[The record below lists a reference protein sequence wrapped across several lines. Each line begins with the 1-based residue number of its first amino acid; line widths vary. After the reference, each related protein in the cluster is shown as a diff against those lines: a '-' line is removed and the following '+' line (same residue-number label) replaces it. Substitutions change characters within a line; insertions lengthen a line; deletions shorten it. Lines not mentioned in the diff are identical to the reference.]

1 MAGLLTFVSARGNAS
16 AHRDQIAD
24 ALELMR
30 HRGPDEHRVVA
41 TDDVVF
47 AANRLIVTDF
57 TGGRQP
63 VTYPPGGVTA
73 GRYVI
78 VLDGAVYNAGELR
91 EELIEER
98 GADFASGAE
107 AEVIVA
113 AYHHWGPSAVNR
125 LRGMF
130 AFVIWDSSAR
140 RAFGARDPYGI
151 KPLYRLATA
160 DGVYLA
166 SEKKALLPFVAD
178 QTAVDTAN
186 LQHYLTMQY
195 VPEPATMH
203 PDVRRLGA
211 GESFVYTPGGPLA
224 NRRYSQ
230 LDFRPAVAADEGALI
245 QRITVALRD
254 SVHTHLRADAPVGAF
269 LSSGIDS
276 TAIVALAA
284 EAEPN
289 LRTYTVGYDVEQYSE
304 IAVAEQSART
314 LGVPIA
320 STVVSAADFM
330 QALPRIVW
338 HLDDPVAD
346 PALVPLYFLAQRAR
360 RDVAV
365 VLGGD
370 GADEL
375 FGGYPI
381 YREPL
386 SLSTVSHLPDSVRR
400 GLRAVSRVI
409 PQGVKGKSFL
419 ERGTTPIEE
428 RYYGNARIFTDEEKA
443 ALLRHHVTGIRHTDV
458 TAPVFKEASALDD
471 VTTMQYI
478 DLYTWLRGDILVKAD
493 RMTMAHSLQL
503 RTPFLDRAVFEAAS
517 VLPTELKVPPRSQET
532 KAALRRALAGIVP
545 EAIVHRKKLGFP
557 VPIRPWLRGEM
568 YDWAHGLL
576 DTSGAG
582 DLLDLDVVRGLL
594 GAHRK
599 NEADHSRKLWTV
611 LVFCVWHAVFVTGTM
626 KPGVPSAPGPGH
638 GAGGGFDGGPGPG
651 SGGLFNA
658 WGASAKPGYF
668 AGEAG
673 QAGQYPEEIHLP

>member
-1 MAGLLTFVSARGNAS
+1 MAGLLTFVSARGGA
-16 AHRDQIAD
+16 AARRDAIAD
-24 ALELMR
+24 ALGLMR
-30 HRGPDEHRVVA
+30 HRGPDEERVVA

-47 AANRLIVTDF
+47 GAERLAVNDAA
-57 TGGRQP
+57 GGRQP
-63 VTYPPGGVTA
+63 VSYPSSGITA
-73 GRYVI
+73 GRYLV
-78 VLDGAVYNAGELR
+78 VLDGAVVNAEELR
-91 EELIEER
+91 AELAEER
-98 GADFASGAE
+98 GEQFATRSE
-107 AEVIVA
+107 AEVIAA
-113 AYHHWGPSAVNR
+113 AYHHWGPSAVSR

-140 RAFGARDPYGI
+140 RAFGARDPFGV
-151 KPLYRLATA
+151 KPLYQLQTP

-178 QTAVDTAN
+178 PAAVDTVR

-224 NRRYSQ
+224 NRRYGQ
-230 LDFRPAVAADEGALI
+230 LTFRPAPVADEDAVI
-245 QRITVALRD
+245 RRIADALRD
-254 SVHTHLRADAPVGAF
+254 SVHAHLRADAPVGAF

-284 EAEPN
+284 ERNPG
-289 LRTYTVGYDVEQYSE
+289 LRTYTVGYDAVGPGAQFSE
-304 IAVAEQSART
+304 IDVAEQSARA
-314 LGVPIA
+314 LGVPLTE
-320 STVVSAADFM
+320 TVVTAADFM
-330 QALPRIVW
+330 RALPRIVW

-346 PALVPLYFLAQRAR
+346 PALVPLFFLAERAAQ
-360 RDVAV
+360 DVTV

-386 SLSTVSHLPDSVRR
+386 SLSSVSHLPGQMQR

-409 PQGVKGKSFL
+409 PQGIKGKSFL

-443 ALLRHHVTGIRHTDV
+443 ALLRHYEPDVRHTDV
-458 TAPVFKEASALDD
+458 TAPVFKEAGALDD
-471 VTTMQYI
+471 VTTMQYV

-503 RTPFLDRAVFEAAS
+503 RTPFLDRAVFDVAAT
-517 VLPTELKVPPRSQET
+517 LPSELKVPPRSQET
-532 KAALRRALAGIVP
+532 KAALRRALAGVVP

-576 DTSGAG
+576 DASGAG

-594 GAHRK
+594 KAHRK
-599 NEADHSRKLWTV
+599 KEGDHSRKLWTV

-626 KPGVPSAPGPGH
+626 R
-638 GAGGGFDGGPGPG
+638 
-651 SGGLFNA
+651 
-658 WGASAKPGYF
+658 PGYF
-668 AGEAG
+668 RGEAG
-673 QAGQYPEEIHLP
+673 AEARTGRESRL

>member
-1 MAGLLTFVSARGNAS
+1 MAGLLTFVSARGGA
-16 AHRDQIAD
+16 AGQRDAVAD
-24 ALELMR
+24 ALGLLR
-30 HRGPDEHRVVA
+30 HRGPDDEGIVA
-41 TDDVVF
+41 NDDVVF
-47 AANRLIVTDF
+47 GAEQLTVSEHRSA
-57 TGGRQP
+57 QP
-63 VTYPPGGVTA
+63 ATYPPMGVTA
-73 GRYVI
+73 GRYLI
-78 VLDGAVYNAGELR
+78 VLDGALYNAGELR
-91 EELIEER
+91 AELVEDR
-98 GADFASGAE
+98 RAE
-107 AEVIVA
+107 FGTDGDAEVILA
-113 AYHHWGPSAVNR
+113 AYHHWGPGAVSR

-130 AFVIWDSSAR
+130 AFVIWDGSAR
-140 RAFGARDPYGI
+140 RAFGARDPFGI
-151 KPLYRLATA
+151 KPLFQLQTPQ
-160 DGVYLA
+160 GVYLA

-178 QTAVDTAN
+178 RAAVDTVR

-203 PDVRRLGA
+203 PEVRRLGA

-230 LDFRPAVAADEGALI
+230 LTFRPAPVADEEAVVR
-245 QRITVALRD
+245 RIGEALRE
-254 SVHTHLRADAPVGAF
+254 SVHAHMQADAPVGAF

-284 EAEPN
+284 EKDPG
-289 LRTYTVGYDVEQYSE
+289 LRTFTVGYDAAGPGAQFSE
-304 IAVAEQSART
+304 IDVAEQSARA
-314 LGVPIA
+314 LGVPLTE
-320 STVVSAADFM
+320 TVVTAGDFM
-330 QALPRIVW
+330 RALPRIVW

-346 PALVPLYFLAQRAR
+346 PALVPLFFLAERAA
-360 RDVAV
+360 RDVTV

-386 SLSTVSHLPDSVRR
+386 SLAGVSHLPDSMQR

-443 ALLRHHVTGIRHTDV
+443 ALLRHYEPDVRHTDV
-458 TAPVFKEASALDD
+458 TAPVFKEAGALDD
-471 VTTMQYI
+471 VTTMQYV

-503 RTPFLDRAVFEAAS
+503 RTPFLDRAVFEVAAG
-517 VLPTELKVPPRSQET
+517 LPSELKVPPRSQET
-532 KAALRRALAGIVP
+532 KAALRRALAGVVP
-545 EAIVHRKKLGFP
+545 EPIVHRRKLGFP

-594 GAHRK
+594 RAHRK
-599 NEADHSRKLWTV
+599 KEADHSRKLWTV
-611 LVFCVWHAVFVTGTM
+611 LVFCVWHAVFVTGSM
-626 KPGVPSAPGPGH
+626 RPGFT
-638 GAGGGFDGGPGPG
+638 GAA
-651 SGGLFNA
+651 N
-658 WGASAKPGYF
+658 
-668 AGEAG
+668 
-673 QAGQYPEEIHLP
+673 EEVFP

>member
-1 MAGLLTFVSARGNAS
+1 MAGLLTFVSARGGA
-16 AHRDQIAD
+16 AAQRDAIAD
-24 ALELMR
+24 ALGLMR
-30 HRGPDEHRVVA
+30 HRGPDDERIVGN
-41 TDDVVF
+41 DDVIF
-47 AANRLIVTDF
+47 GAEDLQLTDKPDK
-57 TGGRQP
+57 TQP
-63 VTYPPGGVTA
+63 IEYPPTGVTA
-73 GRYVI
+73 GRYLI
-78 VLDGAVYNAGELR
+78 VLDGAVYNAAQLRAEL
-91 EELIEER
+91 EEER
-98 GADFASGAE
+98 RAEFATGTD
-107 AEVIVA
+107 AEVVVA
-113 AYHHWGPSAVNR
+113 AYHHWGPSAVSR

-130 AFVIWDSSAR
+130 AFVIWDGSAR
-140 RAFGARDPYGI
+140 RAFGARDPFGI
-151 KPLYRLATA
+151 KPLFQLQTPQ
-160 DGVYLA
+160 GVYLA
-166 SEKKALLPFVAD
+166 SEKKALLPFTRDNV
-178 QTAVDTAN
+178 VDTVR

-203 PDVRRLGA
+203 PEVRRLGA

-230 LDFRPAVAADEGALI
+230 LTFRPGPVADEEAVVR
-245 QRITVALRD
+245 RIEEALRE
-254 SVHTHLRADAPVGAF
+254 SVHAHMQADAEVGAF

-284 EAEPN
+284 ERDPG
-289 LRTYTVGYDVEQYSE
+289 LRTYTVGYDAAGPGAQYSE
-304 IAVAEQSART
+304 IDVAEQSARA
-314 LGVPIA
+314 LGVPLTA
-320 STVVSAADFM
+320 TVVSATDFM
-330 QALPRIVW
+330 RALPRIVW

-346 PALVPLYFLAQRAR
+346 PALVPLFFLAERAA
-360 RDVAV
+360 RDVTV

-386 SLSTVSHLPDSVRR
+386 SLAGVSHLPDSMQR

-428 RYYGNARIFTDEEKA
+428 RYYGNARIFTDDEKA
-443 ALLRHHVTGIRHTDV
+443 ALLRHYEPDVRHTDV
-458 TAPVFKEASALDD
+458 TAPVFKEAGALDD

-503 RTPFLDRAVFEAAS
+503 RTPFLDRAVFEVAAT
-517 VLPTELKVPPRSQET
+517 LPSELKVPPRSQET
-532 KAALRRALAGIVP
+532 KVALRRALAGVVP
-545 EAIVHRKKLGFP
+545 EPIVHRKKLGFP

-594 GAHRK
+594 KSHRK
-599 NEADHSRKLWTV
+599 KEADHSRKLWTV

-626 KPGVPSAPGPGH
+626 RPG
-638 GAGGGFDGGPGPG
+638 
-651 SGGLFNA
+651 
-658 WGASAKPGYF
+658 F
-668 AGEAG
+668 AGA
-673 QAGQYPEEIHLP
+673 PTEEVLP

>member
-1 MAGLLTFVSARGNAS
+1 MAGLLTFVSARGNAA
-16 AHRDQIAD
+16 AHRDAVED
-24 ALELMR
+24 ALGLLR
-30 HRGPDEHRVVA
+30 HRGPDDRRVVA
-41 TDDVVF
+41 TDEVVF
-47 AANRLIVTDF
+47 AVHRLVV
-57 TGGRQP
+57 TGGAGGVQP
-63 VTYPPGGVTA
+63 LSYPPLGVSA
-73 GRYVI
+73 GRYLI
-78 VLDGAVYNAGELR
+78 AFDGAVYNAAELR
-91 EELIEER
+91 AELIEQRDARFVTE
-98 GADFASGAE
+98 SE

-151 KPLYRLATA
+151 KPLYQLSRPE
-160 DGVYLA
+160 GVYLA
-166 SEKKALLPFVAD
+166 SEKKALLPFVTD
-178 QTAVDTAN
+178 RSLVDTAQ

-195 VPEPATMH
+195 VPEPATVH

-230 LDFRPAVAADEGALI
+230 LEFRPSSVSDEDALV
-245 QRITVALRD
+245 QRISAALRD
-254 SVHTHLRADAPVGAF
+254 SVHASLKADAPVGAF

-284 EAEPN
+284 EVDPR
-289 LRTYTVGYDVEQYSE
+289 LRTYTVGYDDEQFSE
-304 IAVAEQSART
+304 IAVAEQSARA
-314 LGVPIA
+314 LGVPLTA
-320 STVVSAADFM
+320 TVVTPADFM
-330 QALPRIVW
+330 HALPRIVW

-346 PALVPLYFLAQRAR
+346 PALVPLYFLAERAA
-360 RDVAV
+360 RDVTV

-386 SLSTVSHLPDSVRR
+386 SLATVSHLPESMQR

-409 PQGVKGKSFL
+409 PQGMKGKSFL

-443 ALLRHHVTGIRHTDV
+443 ALLRHYEPDIRHTDV
-458 TAPVFKEASALDD
+458 TGPVFKEASALDD

-493 RMTMAHSLQL
+493 RMTMAHGLQL
-503 RTPFLDRAVFEAAS
+503 RTPFLDRAVFEVAAT
-517 VLPTELKVPPRSQET
+517 LPTELKVPPRSHET
-532 KAALRRALAGIVP
+532 KAALRRALAGVVP
-545 EAIVHRKKLGFP
+545 GAIVNRKKLGFP

-576 DTSGAG
+576 DTCGAG
-582 DLLDLDVVRGLL
+582 ELLDLDVVRGLL
-594 GAHRK
+594 RAHRK
-599 NEADHSRKLWTV
+599 KEADHSRKLWTV
-611 LVFCVWHAVFVTGTM
+611 LVFCVWHAVFVTQTM
-626 KPGVPSAPGPGH
+626 R
-638 GAGGGFDGGPGPG
+638 
-651 SGGLFNA
+651 
-658 WGASAKPGYF
+658 PGYF
-668 AGEAG
+668 AGEDDQDARRRE
-673 QAGQYPEEIHLP
+673 QLHLP

>member
-1 MAGLLTFVSARGNAS
+1 MAGLLTFVSARGRAA
-16 AHRDQIAD
+16 AHRERVVE
-24 ALELMR
+24 ALELLR
-30 HRGPDEHRVVA
+30 HRGPDDTNVVV

-47 AANRLIVTDF
+47 GADRLAVTDL

-63 VTYPPGGVTA
+63 VSFPPMGVTR
-73 GRYVI
+73 GRYLI
-78 VLDGAVYNAGELR
+78 VFDGAVYNAAELR
-91 EELIEER
+91 EELVEDR
-98 GADFASGAE
+98 GADFATESE
-107 AEVIVA
+107 AEVILA
-113 AYHHWGPSAVNR
+113 AYHHWGPSVLSR

-130 AFVIWDSSAR
+130 AFVIWDGSAR
-140 RAFGARDPYGI
+140 RAFGARDPYGV
-151 KPLYRLATA
+151 KPLYQLTTD

-166 SEKKALLPFVAD
+166 SERKALLPFVAEERRA
-178 QTAVDTAN
+178 AVDPAN

-203 PDVRRLGA
+203 PDIRRLGA

-230 LDFRPAVAADEGALI
+230 LDLRPTPTGDEDGLVR
-245 QRITVALRD
+245 RITEGLRD
-254 SVHTHLRADAPVGAF
+254 SVRAHLKADVPVGAF

-284 EAEPN
+284 EADPQ
-289 LRTYTVGYDVEQYSE
+289 LRTYTVGYDIAQFSE
-304 IAVAEQSART
+304 IEVAEQSARA
-314 LGVPIA
+314 LGVRNTA
-320 STVVSAADFM
+320 TVVNPADLM
-330 QALPRIVW
+330 RALPRIVW

-346 PALVPLYFLAQRAR
+346 PALVPLFLLAERAA
-360 RDVAV
+360 RDVTV

-386 SLSTVSHLPDSVRR
+386 SLAGVSHLPDSMQR

-428 RYYGNARIFTDEEKA
+428 RYYGNARIFSEEEKA
-443 ALLRHHVTGIRHTDV
+443 ALLRHYTAGIRHTDV

-471 VTTMQYI
+471 VATMQYI

-493 RMTMAHSLQL
+493 RMTMAHGLQL
-503 RTPFLDRAVFEAAS
+503 RTPFLDRAVFEVAS
-517 VLPTELKVPPRSQET
+517 TLPSELKVPPRSQET

-545 EAIVHRKKLGFP
+545 EPIVNRKKLGFP
-557 VPIRPWLRGEM
+557 VPIRPWLRTEM
-568 YDWAHGLL
+568 HDWAHGIL
-576 DTSGAG
+576 DSSGAG

-594 GAHRK
+594 KAHRK
-599 NEADHSRKLWTV
+599 KEADHSRKIWTV
-611 LVFCVWHAVFVTGTM
+611 LVFCVWHAVFVTGQL
-626 KPGVPSAPGPGH
+626 KPVIPDAVPHRHTVPESL
-638 GAGGGFDGGPGPG
+638 
-651 SGGLFNA
+651 GLDP
-658 WGASAKPGYF
+658 W
-668 AGEAG
+668 
-673 QAGQYPEEIHLP
+673 

>member
-16 AHRDQIAD
+16 AQRDAVAA

-30 HRGPDEHRVVA
+30 HRGPDDTHVVT
-41 TDDVVF
+41 TDEVVF
-47 AANRLIVTDF
+47 GADRLAVTDLK
-57 TGGRQP
+57 GGRQP
-63 VTYPPGGVTA
+63 VSYPPSGVTA
-73 GRYVI
+73 GRYLI
-78 VLDGAVYNAGELR
+78 VLDGAVYNADALR
-91 EELIEER
+91 AELIEDR
-98 GADFASGAE
+98 GADFATGSE
-107 AEVIVA
+107 AEVILA

-130 AFVIWDSSAR
+130 AFVIWDGSAR

-151 KPLYRLATA
+151 KPLYQLVTPG
-160 DGVYLA
+160 GVYLA
-166 SEKKALLPFVAD
+166 SEKKALLPFVAEK
-178 QTAVDTAN
+178 TAVDTAN
-186 LQHYLTMQY
+186 LQHYLTLQY

-203 PDVRRLGA
+203 PDIRRLGA

-230 LDFRPAVAADEGALI
+230 LEFRPAQAVDEDAVV
-245 QRITVALRD
+245 QRIASSLRD
-254 SVHTHLRADAPVGAF
+254 SVHAHLKADVPVGAL

-284 EAEPN
+284 EVDPN
-289 LRTYTVGYDVEQYSE
+289 LRTYTVGYDLAQFSE
-304 IAVAEQSART
+304 IEVAEQTART
-314 LGVPIA
+314 LGVPIT
-320 STVVSAADFM
+320 STIVTAADFM
-330 QALPRIVW
+330 RALPRIVW

-346 PALVPLYFLAQRAR
+346 PALVPLFFLAERAG
-360 RDVAV
+360 RDVSV

-386 SLSTVSHLPDSVRR
+386 SLSTVSHLPDSMRR

-428 RYYGNARIFTDEEKA
+428 RYYGNARVFTEEDKA
-443 ALLRHHVTGIRHTDV
+443 ALLRHYVPGIRHTDV

-493 RMTMAHSLQL
+493 RMAMAHSVQL
-503 RTPFLDRAVFEAAS
+503 RTPFLDRAVFEVAAT
-517 VLPTELKVPPRSQET
+517 LPTDLKVPPRSQET
-532 KAALRRALAGIVP
+532 KAALRRALAGLVP
-545 EAIVHRKKLGFP
+545 ESIVHRKKLAFP

-576 DTSGAG
+576 DTSDAG
-582 DLLDLDVVRGLL
+582 DLLDLDVIRGLL
-594 GAHRK
+594 KSHRK
-599 NEADHSRKLWTV
+599 KEADHARKIWTV
-611 LVFCVWHAVFVTGTM
+611 LVFCVWHAVFVTGTL
-626 KPGVPSAPGPGH
+626 KPA
-638 GAGGGFDGGPGPG
+638 
-651 SGGLFNA
+651 
-658 WGASAKPGYF
+658 GYF
-668 AGEAG
+668 TGEAEP
-673 QAGQYPEEIHLP
+673 AGHYQEEIPLP

>member
-1 MAGLLTFVSARGNAS
+1 MAGLLTFVSARGDA
-16 AHRDQIAD
+16 ATHRDAVED
-24 ALELMR
+24 ALGLLR
-30 HRGPDEHRVVA
+30 HRGPDDRRVVA
-41 TDDVVF
+41 TDEVVF
-47 AANRLIVTDF
+47 AVHRLAVTDSI
-57 TGGRQP
+57 GGAQP
-63 VTYPPGGVTA
+63 LSYPPLGVTA
-73 GRYVI
+73 GRYLI
-78 VLDGAVYNAGELR
+78 AFDGAVHNAAELR
-91 EELIEER
+91 AELIEQR
-98 GADFASGAE
+98 DARFVTGSE

-125 LRGMF
+125 FRGMF

-151 KPLYRLATA
+151 KPLYQLSRPE
-160 DGVYLA
+160 GVYLA

-178 QTAVDTAN
+178 PSRVDTAN

-230 LDFRPAVAADEGALI
+230 LEFRPSPAGDEEALV

-254 SVHTHLRADAPVGAF
+254 SVHASLKADAPVGAF

-284 EAEPN
+284 EVDPH
-289 LRTYTVGYDVEQYSE
+289 LRTYTVGYDDEQFSE
-304 IAVAEQSART
+304 IAVAEQSARV
-314 LGVPIA
+314 LGVPLTA
-320 STVVSAADFM
+320 TVVTPADFM

-346 PALVPLYFLAQRAR
+346 PALVPLYFLAERAA
-360 RDVAV
+360 RDVTV

-386 SLSTVSHLPDSVRR
+386 SLATVSHLPDSMQR
-400 GLRAVSRVI
+400 GLRAVARVI
-409 PQGVKGKSFL
+409 PQGMKGKSFL

-443 ALLRHHVTGIRHTDV
+443 ALLRHYEPDIRHTDV
-458 TAPVFKEASALDD
+458 TGPVFKEASALDD

-503 RTPFLDRAVFEAAS
+503 RTPFLDRAVFEVAAT
-517 VLPTELKVPPRSQET
+517 LPSELKVPPRSHET
-532 KAALRRALAGIVP
+532 KAALRRALAGVVP
-545 EAIVHRKKLGFP
+545 AAIASRKKLGFP

-594 GAHRK
+594 RAHRK
-599 NEADHSRKLWTV
+599 KEADHSRKLWTV
-611 LVFCVWHAVFVTGTM
+611 LVFCVWHAVFVTRTLR
-626 KPGVPSAPGPGH
+626 PG
-638 GAGGGFDGGPGPG
+638 
-651 SGGLFNA
+651 
-658 WGASAKPGYF
+658 PGYF
-668 AGEAG
+668 AGEDDQDPRHRA
-673 QAGQYPEEIHLP
+673 QLHLP

>member
-1 MAGLLTFVSARGNAS
+1 MAGLLSFVSARGGAA
-16 AHRDQIAD
+16 AHRDAIAD
-24 ALELMR
+24 ALGLLR
-30 HRGPDEHRVVA
+30 HRGPDEERVVA
-41 TDDVVF
+41 NDDVVF
-47 AANRLIVTDF
+47 GAQRLTVTDPP
-57 TGGRQP
+57 GGRQP
-63 VTYPPGGVTA
+63 LSYPPTGVTA
-73 GRYVI
+73 GRYLI
-78 VLDGAVYNAGELR
+78 VLDGAVYNAAELR
-91 EELIEER
+91 AELVEER
-98 GADFASGAE
+98 NAEFATSSE
-107 AEVIVA
+107 AEVILA

-130 AFVIWDSSAR
+130 AFVIWDGSAR
-140 RAFGARDPYGI
+140 RAFGARDPFGV
-151 KPLYRLATA
+151 KPLYQLQTPA
-160 DGVYLA
+160 GVYLA
-166 SEKKALLPFVAD
+166 SEKKALLPFVAEPA
-178 QTAVDTAN
+178 AVDTVR

-224 NRRYSQ
+224 NRRYNQ
-230 LDFRPAVAADEGALI
+230 LNFRPAPVADEDAVVR
-245 QRITVALRD
+245 RITDALRE
-254 SVHTHLRADAPVGAF
+254 SVHAHLRADVPVGAF

-284 EAEPN
+284 EKNPA
-289 LRTYTVGYDVEQYSE
+289 LRTYTVGYDAVGPQAQYSE
-304 IAVAEQSART
+304 IDIAEQSARA
-314 LGVPIA
+314 LGVPLTE
-320 STVVSAADFM
+320 TVVTAADFM
-330 QALPRIVW
+330 RALPRIVW

-346 PALVPLYFLAQRAR
+346 PALVPLFFLAERAAQ
-360 RDVAV
+360 DVTV

-386 SLSTVSHLPDSVRR
+386 SLSTVSHLPDSMQR

-409 PQGVKGKSFL
+409 PQGMKGKSFL

-443 ALLRHHVTGIRHTDV
+443 ALLRDYEPDVRHTDV
-458 TAPVFKEASALDD
+458 TAPVFKEAGALDE

-503 RTPFLDRAVFEAAS
+503 RTPFLDRAVFEIAAA
-517 VLPTELKVPPRSQET
+517 LPTELKVPPRSQET
-532 KAALRRALAGIVP
+532 KAALRRALAGVVP
-545 EAIVHRKKLGFP
+545 EPIVHRKKLGFP

-576 DTSGAG
+576 DSSGAG

-594 GAHRK
+594 RAHRK
-599 NEADHSRKLWTV
+599 KEADHSRKIWTV

-626 KPGVPSAPGPGH
+626 R
-638 GAGGGFDGGPGPG
+638 
-651 SGGLFNA
+651 
-658 WGASAKPGYF
+658 PGYSRGDQG
-668 AGEAG
+668 GEPGAEARTG
-673 QAGQYPEEIHLP
+673 QESRL

>member
-1 MAGLLTFVSARGNAS
+1 MAFMAGLLTFVSARGHAS
-16 AHRDQIAD
+16 ARRDAIAD

-30 HRGPDEHRVVA
+30 HRGPDDSRVHA

-47 AANRLIVTDF
+47 AAQRLVVTDPA
-57 TGGRQP
+57 GGRQP
-63 VTYPPGGVTA
+63 VSYPPTGVTA
-73 GRYVI
+73 GRYLI
-78 VLDGAVYNAGELR
+78 VLDGAVHNAAQLR
-91 EELIEER
+91 GELIEER
-98 GADFASGAE
+98 GAEFATGSE
-107 AEVIVA
+107 AEVILA
-113 AYHHWGPSAVNR
+113 AYHHWGPGAVSR

-130 AFVIWDSSAR
+130 AFVIWDGSAR
-140 RAFGARDPYGI
+140 RAFGARDPFGV
-151 KPLYRLATA
+151 KPLYQLQTP

-166 SEKKALLPFVAD
+166 SEKKALLPFVAEPA
-178 QTAVDTAN
+178 AVDTAR

-195 VPEPATMH
+195 VPEPGTMH
-203 PDVRRLGA
+203 PEIRRLGA

-230 LDFRPAVAADEGALI
+230 LTFAPVPVVDEEAVVR
-245 QRITVALRD
+245 RIAETLRD
-254 SVHTHLRADAPVGAF
+254 SVHAHLRADVPVGAF

-284 EAEPN
+284 EVQPD
-289 LRTYTVGYDVEQYSE
+289 LRTYTVGYEDVGTQAHFSE
-304 IAVAEQSART
+304 IEVAEQSARA
-314 LGVPIA
+314 LGVPNTA
-320 STVVSAADFM
+320 TVVGAADFM
-330 QALPRIVW
+330 RALPRIVW

-346 PALVPLYFLAQRAR
+346 PALVPLFFLAERAAQ
-360 RDVAV
+360 DVTV

-386 SLSTVSHLPDSVRR
+386 SLSGVSHLPDSMQR

-428 RYYGNARIFTDEEKA
+428 RYYGNARVFTDEEKA
-443 ALLRHHVTGIRHTDV
+443 ALLRHYEPDVRHTDV
-458 TAPVFKEASALDD
+458 TAPVFKEAGALDD

-503 RTPFLDRAVFEAAS
+503 RTPFLDRAVFEVAAA
-517 VLPTELKVPPRSQET
+517 LPSELKVPPRSQET
-532 KAALRRALAGIVP
+532 KAALRRALVGVVP
-545 EAIVHRKKLGFP
+545 EPIVHRKKLGFP

-576 DTSGAG
+576 DTSGTG

-594 GAHRK
+594 KAHRK
-599 NEADHSRKLWTV
+599 KEADHSRKIWTV

-626 KPGVPSAPGPGH
+626 KPGYFH
-638 GAGGGFDGGPGPG
+638 GDAEVDSRPQQE
-651 SGGLFNA
+651 SRL
-658 WGASAKPGYF
+658 
-668 AGEAG
+668 
-673 QAGQYPEEIHLP
+673 

>member
-1 MAGLLTFVSARGNAS
+1 MAGLLTFVSARGNAA
-16 AHRDQIAD
+16 AHRDAVED
-24 ALELMR
+24 ALGLLR
-30 HRGPDEHRVVA
+30 HRGPDDRRVVA
-41 TDDVVF
+41 TDEVVF
-47 AANRLIVTDF
+47 AVHRLDV
-57 TGGRQP
+57 TGGAGGAQP
-63 VTYPPGGVTA
+63 LSYPPLGVSA
-73 GRYVI
+73 GRYLI
-78 VLDGAVYNAGELR
+78 AFDGAVYNAAELR
-91 EELIEER
+91 AELIEQRDARFVTE
-98 GADFASGAE
+98 SE

-140 RAFGARDPYGI
+140 RAFGARDAYGI
-151 KPLYRLATA
+151 KPLYQLSRPE
-160 DGVYLA
+160 GVYLA

-178 QTAVDTAN
+178 RSLVDTAQ

-203 PDVRRLGA
+203 RDLRRLGA

-230 LDFRPAVAADEGALI
+230 LEFRPAPAGDEDALV
-245 QRITVALRD
+245 QRITAALRD
-254 SVHTHLRADAPVGAF
+254 SVHASLKADAPVGAF

-284 EAEPN
+284 EVDPR
-289 LRTYTVGYDVEQYSE
+289 LRTYTVGYDDEQYSE
-304 IAVAEQSART
+304 IAVAEQSARA
-314 LGVPIA
+314 LGVPLTA
-320 STVVSAADFM
+320 TVVTPADLM

-346 PALVPLYFLAQRAR
+346 PALVPLYFLAERAA
-360 RDVAV
+360 RDVTV

-386 SLSTVSHLPDSVRR
+386 SLATVSHLPESMQR

-409 PQGVKGKSFL
+409 PQGMKGKSFL

-443 ALLRHHVTGIRHTDV
+443 ALLRHYEPDIRHTDV
-458 TAPVFKEASALDD
+458 TGPVFKEASALDD

-493 RMTMAHSLQL
+493 RMTMAHGLQL
-503 RTPFLDRAVFEAAS
+503 RTPFLDRAVFEVAAT
-517 VLPTELKVPPRSQET
+517 LPSELKVPPRSHET
-532 KAALRRALAGIVP
+532 KAALRRALAGVVP
-545 EAIVHRKKLGFP
+545 AAIVNRKKLGFP

-594 GAHRK
+594 RAHRK
-599 NEADHSRKLWTV
+599 KEADHSRKLWTV
-611 LVFCVWHAVFVTGTM
+611 LVFCVWHAVFVTQTM
-626 KPGVPSAPGPGH
+626 R
-638 GAGGGFDGGPGPG
+638 
-651 SGGLFNA
+651 
-658 WGASAKPGYF
+658 PGYF
-668 AGEAG
+668 AGEDDQDARRRE
-673 QAGQYPEEIHLP
+673 QLHLP

>member
-1 MAGLLTFVSARGNAS
+1 MAGLLTFVSARGRA
-16 AHRDQIAD
+16 AGHRDAVVD
-24 ALELMR
+24 ALELLR
-30 HRGPDEHRVVA
+30 HRGPDDTNVVV

-47 AANRLIVTDF
+47 GADRLAVRDL

-63 VTYPPGGVTA
+63 VSFPPMGVTR
-73 GRYVI
+73 GRYLI
-78 VLDGAVYNAGELR
+78 VFDGAVYNADALRAELV
-91 EELIEER
+91 EDR
-98 GADFASGAE
+98 GADFATESE
-107 AEVIVA
+107 AEVILA
-113 AYHHWGPSAVNR
+113 AYHHWGPSAVSR

-130 AFVIWDSSAR
+130 AFVIWDGSAR

-151 KPLYRLATA
+151 KPLYQLTTP

-166 SEKKALLPFVAD
+166 SERKALLPFVA
-178 QTAVDTAN
+178 AERSAEVDPAN

-195 VPEPATMH
+195 VPEPTTMH
-203 PDVRRLGA
+203 PDIRRLGA

-230 LDFRPAVAADEGALI
+230 LDLRPTPTGDEEGLI
-245 QRITVALRD
+245 RRITDSLRD
-254 SVHTHLRADAPVGAF
+254 SVHAHLQADVPVGAF

-284 EAEPN
+284 EVKPG
-289 LRTYTVGYDVEQYSE
+289 LRTFTVGYDLDQFSE
-304 IAVAEQSART
+304 IEVAEQSARA
-314 LGVPIA
+314 LGVPNTA
-320 STVVSAADFM
+320 TVVTPADLM
-330 QALPRIVW
+330 RALPRIVW

-346 PALVPLYFLAQRAR
+346 PALVPLFLLAERAA
-360 RDVAV
+360 RDVTV

-386 SLSTVSHLPDSVRR
+386 SLAGVSHLPDSMQR

-428 RYYGNARIFTDEEKA
+428 RYYGNARVFTEEEKA
-443 ALLRHHVTGIRHTDV
+443 ALLRHYTADIRHTDV

-493 RMTMAHSLQL
+493 RMTMAHGLQL
-503 RTPFLDRAVFEAAS
+503 RTPFLDRAVFEVAS
-517 VLPTELKVPPRSQET
+517 TLPSELKVPPRSQET

-545 EAIVHRKKLGFP
+545 APIVDRKKLGFP
-557 VPIRPWLRGEM
+557 VPIRPWLRTEM
-568 YDWAHGLL
+568 HDWAYGIL
-576 DTSGAG
+576 DSSGAG
-582 DLLDLDVVRGLL
+582 DLIDLDVVRGLL
-594 GAHRK
+594 KAHRK
-599 NEADHSRKLWTV
+599 KEADHSRKIWTV
-611 LVFCVWHAVFVTGTM
+611 LVFCVWHAVFVTGTV
-626 KPGVPSAPGPGH
+626 KPVIPDAVSHRHTVP
-638 GAGGGFDGGPGPG
+638 DGL
-651 SGGLFNA
+651 GLDP
-658 WGASAKPGYF
+658 W
-668 AGEAG
+668 
-673 QAGQYPEEIHLP
+673 